1 MLLDEFDIFEKIGLS
16 LGYMTKKIYLCGK
29 FNHGDYMNW
38 LKSLFFG
45 SGVPHSI
52 FILTLAIACGIYL
65 SHRLKFK
72 GITLGITWILFCAIA
87 MSHFGMHL
95 DPVVET
101 FSKDFGLI
109 LFVYSIGLQVGPSF
123 FSSFGKGGI
132 KLNILAMSAVILSCL
147 TAYIIHLISGEDIA
161 TMTGVLF
168 GAVTNTPGL
177 GAAEQAFAD
186 ITGTTNADIASG
198 YAMAYPLGV
207 VGIILSL
214 LAMRWIFRINIDKEK
229 EQIAA
234 ESEVQK
240 EIEHIDILLANPQV
254 EGASIRDLS
263 ALCNMNLI
271 VSRLV
276 RPDGEDELPDVDTIL
291 HVGDRI
297 RIVIDQE
304 HKKSVLLLG
313 METTI
318 QTDNKQQAHLV
329 SRNIIVTKPEL
340 NGKRIGD
347 LNIRSTYH
355 VSITRIRRA
364 GIELLATRDLYLQ
377 LGDKITVVGEERA
390 VNKIESLFGNSTKR
404 LDMPNLVSI
413 FVGIAL
419 GVALGLLPIALPGL
433 SQPFKLGL
441 AGGSLIVAI
450 LMSCFGP
457 KLHIVTYTTSSANL
471 MIREIGIAMFLAAVG
486 FGAGKTFI
494 QTLVEGGYVWI
505 GYGVIITLI
514 PLLIIGVI
522 GRKWLKLDYFTLMG
536 LLAGSTTN
544 PPALSYATTLT
555 TSNDRAAVSYST
567 VYPLTMF
574 LRVLTGQLMIL
585 LFL

>member
-1 MLLDEFDIFEKIGLS
+1 
-16 LGYMTKKIYLCGK
+16 
-29 FNHGDYMNW
+29 MNW
-38 LKSLFFG
+38 LQSLFFG
-45 SGVPHSI
+45 TGVPHSI
-52 FILTLAIACGIYL
+52 FILTLAIACGISL

-87 MSHFGMHL
+87 FSHFGMHL
-95 DPVVET
+95 DPIVET
-101 FSKDFGLI
+101 FAKDFGLI

-132 KLNILAMSAVILSCL
+132 KLNLLAMTVVFLGCA
-147 TAYIIHLISGEDIA
+147 TAYIISVLSGVDIA

-177 GAAEQAFAD
+177 GAAQQAFAD
-186 ITGTTNADIASG
+186 ITGNANPNIASG

-207 VGIILSL
+207 VGIITVI
-214 LAMRWIFRINIDKEK
+214 LAMRWFFRIKLENE
-229 EQIAA
+229 ETRVAS

-240 EIEHIDILLANPQV
+240 EIKYIDVLLVNPQV
-254 EGASIRDLS
+254 EGAHIRDLS
-263 ALCNMNLI
+263 QLCHMNLI

-276 RPDGEDELPDVDTIL
+276 RPTGEDELPDVDTVL

-297 RIVIDQE
+297 RVVVDKE
-304 HKKSVLLLG
+304 NEKSVLLLG
-313 METTI
+313 METSLPN
-318 QTDNKQQAHLV
+318 DPSQQAHLV
-329 SRNIIVTKPEL
+329 SRHVVVTKPEL

-347 LNIRSTYH
+347 LNVRAAYH

-377 LGDKITVVGEERA
+377 LGDRITVVGEERA
-390 VNKIESLFGNSTKR
+390 VNKVEQLFGNSTKR
-404 LDMPNLVSI
+404 LDVPNLASI
-413 FVGIAL
+413 FLGIAL
-419 GVALGLLPIALPGL
+419 GVVVGMLPIMLPGL
-433 SQPFKLGL
+433 SQPFKLGI

-450 LMSCFGP
+450 LMGCFGP
-457 KLHIVTYTTSSANL
+457 KLHVITYTTSSANL
-471 MIREIGIAMFLAAVG
+471 MIREIGIALFLAAVG

-494 QTLVEGGYVWI
+494 PTLLDGGYVWI
-505 GYGVIITLI
+505 GFGVIITLL
-514 PLLIIGVI
+514 PLLIVGVI
-522 GRKWLKLDYFTLMG
+522 GRMWLKLDYFTLMG

-544 PPALSYATTLT
+544 PPALAYATTVST
-555 TSNDRAAVSYST
+555 ANDRSAVAYST

-585 LFL
+585 LFV

>member
-1 MLLDEFDIFEKIGLS
+1 MD
-16 LGYMTKKIYLCGK
+16 
-29 FNHGDYMNW
+29 W
-38 LKSLFFG
+38 LNSLFFG
-45 SGVPHSI
+45 TGVPHSI
-52 FILTLAIACGIYL
+52 FILTLAIAGGISL
-65 SHRLKFK
+65 SHHLKFK

-95 DPVVET
+95 DPMVET
-101 FSKDFGLI
+101 FAKDFGLI

-132 KLNILAMSAVILSCL
+132 KLNMLALSIVLLGCV
-147 TAYIIHLISGEDIA
+147 TAYVISLLSGVDIA

-177 GAAEQAFAD
+177 GAAQQAFAD
-186 ITGTTNADIASG
+186 ITGNTNPNIASG

-207 VGIILSL
+207 VGIITVI
-214 LAMRWIFRINIDKEK
+214 LAMRWFFRIKLDKE
-229 EQIAA
+229 EARVAA

-240 EIEHIDILLANPQV
+240 EVQYMDVLLTNPQV
-254 EGASIRDLS
+254 EGAHIRDLS
-263 ALCNMNLI
+263 QLVHMNLI

-276 RPDGEDELPDVDTIL
+276 RPDGEDELPDVDTVL

-297 RIVIDQE
+297 RVVVDKE
-304 HKKSVLLLG
+304 NEKSVLLLG
-313 METTI
+313 METSLP
-318 QTDNKQQAHLV
+318 TDHKAHAHLV
-329 SRNIIVTKPEL
+329 SRHVIVTKNEL

-347 LNIRSTYH
+347 LNVRATYH

-364 GIELLATRDLYLQ
+364 GVELLATRDLYLQ
-377 LGDKITVVGEERA
+377 LGDRITVVGEERA
-390 VNKIESLFGNSTKR
+390 VDKVEQLFGNSTKR
-404 LDMPNLVSI
+404 LDIPNLASI
-413 FVGIAL
+413 FLGIAL
-419 GVALGLLPIALPGL
+419 GVLAGVVPIMLPGL
-433 SQPFKLGL
+433 AQPFKLGI
-441 AGGSLIVAI
+441 AGGSLIIAI

-457 KLHIVTYTTSSANL
+457 KLHIITYTTSSANL

-494 QTLVEGGYVWI
+494 PTLLDGGYMWI
-505 GYGVIITLI
+505 GYGVIITLL
-514 PLLIIGVI
+514 PLLIVGTIA
-522 GRKWLKLDYFTLMG
+522 RLWLKLDYFTLMG
-536 LLAGSTTN
+536 LIAGSTTD
-544 PPALSYATTLT
+544 PPALAYATTV
-555 TSNDRAAVSYST
+555 SSANDRAAVAYST

>member
-1 MLLDEFDIFEKIGLS
+1 
-16 LGYMTKKIYLCGK
+16 
-29 FNHGDYMNW
+29 MNW
-38 LKSLFFG
+38 LNSLFFG
-45 SGVPHSI
+45 AGVPHSI
-52 FILTLAIACGIYL
+52 FILTVAIAGGISL
-65 SHRLKFK
+65 SHHLKFK

-101 FSKDFGLI
+101 FAKDFGLI

-132 KLNILAMSAVILSCL
+132 KLNLLAVSIVLLGCI
-147 TAYIIHLISGEDIA
+147 TAYLIHLFSGEDIA

-177 GAAEQAFAD
+177 GAAQQAFTD
-186 ITGTTNADIASG
+186 VTGEVNPYIASA

-207 VGIILSL
+207 VGIITVL
-214 LAMRWIFRINIDKEK
+214 LAMRWFFHIKLDKE
-229 EQIAA
+229 EQRLLE

-240 EIEHIDILLANPQV
+240 EVEYIDMLLTNPQV
-254 EGASIRDLS
+254 EGVQIRELGQ
-263 ALCNMNLI
+263 LCHMNLV
-271 VSRLV
+271 VSRLI
-276 RPDGEDELPDVDTIL
+276 RPSGEDELPDVDTIL

-297 RIVIDQE
+297 RVVVDKE
-304 HKKSVLLLG
+304 NEKSVLLLG
-313 METTI
+313 METTLP
-318 QTDNKQQAHLV
+318 TDHKSMTHLV
-329 SRNIIVTKPEL
+329 SRHVVVTKPEL

-347 LNIRSTYH
+347 LKVRATYH

-377 LGDKITVVGEERA
+377 LGDRITVVGEERA
-390 VNKIESLFGNSTKR
+390 VEKIEKLLGNSTKR
-404 LDMPNLVSI
+404 LDIPNLASI
-413 FVGIAL
+413 FLGLAL
-419 GVALGLLPIALPGL
+419 GVAAGVLPITLPGL
-433 SQPFKLGL
+433 AQPFKLGI
-441 AGGSLIVAI
+441 AGGSLIIAI

-457 KLHIVTYTTSSANL
+457 KMHIVTYTTSSANL

-494 QTLVEGGYVWI
+494 PTLLNGGYMWI
-505 GYGVIITLI
+505 AYGLIITLL
-514 PLLIIGVI
+514 PLLLVGIIA
-522 GRKWLKLDYFTLMG
+522 RCWLKMDYFSLMG

-544 PPALSYATTLT
+544 PPALAYATTV
-555 TSNDRAAVSYST
+555 SAANDRAAVAYST

-585 LFL
+585 LFV

>member
-1 MLLDEFDIFEKIGLS
+1 
-16 LGYMTKKIYLCGK
+16 
-29 FNHGDYMNW
+29 MNW
-38 LKSLFFG
+38 LDSLFFG
-45 SGVPHSI
+45 TGVPHSI
-52 FILTLAIACGIYL
+52 FILTIAIAAGISL

-101 FSKDFGLI
+101 FAKDFGLI

-132 KLNILAMSAVILSCL
+132 KLNLLAMTIVFLSCV
-147 TAYIIHLISGEDIA
+147 TAYIIHLLSGEDIA

-177 GAAEQAFAD
+177 GAAQQAFSD
-186 ITGTTNADIASG
+186 ITGTMNPNIASG

-207 VGIILSL
+207 VGIITAL
-214 LAMRWIFRINIDKEK
+214 LAMRWFFHIKLDKE
-229 EQIAA
+229 EERVVA
-234 ESEVQK
+234 ESTAQK
-240 EIEHIDILLANPQV
+240 EIEFIDILLANPQV
-254 EGASIRDLS
+254 EGAHIRELS
-263 ALCNMNLI
+263 QLCHMNLI

-276 RPDGEDELPDVDTIL
+276 RPNGEDELPDVDTIL

-297 RIVIDQE
+297 RVVVDKE
-304 HKKSVLLLG
+304 NEKSVLLLG
-313 METTI
+313 METSLPT
-318 QTDNKQQAHLV
+318 NEKAHAHLV
-329 SRNIIVTKPEL
+329 SRHVVVTKPEL

-347 LNIRSTYH
+347 LNVRATYH

-377 LGDKITVVGEERA
+377 LGDRITVVGEERA
-390 VNKIESLFGNSTKR
+390 VDKVEKLFGNSTKR
-404 LDMPNLVSI
+404 LDIPNLASI
-413 FVGIAL
+413 FLGLAL
-419 GVALGLLPIALPGL
+419 GVAAGLLPIMLPGL
-433 SQPFKLGL
+433 AQPFKLGI

-457 KLHIVTYTTSSANL
+457 KMHIVTYTTSSANL

-486 FGAGKTFI
+486 FGAGKTFLP
-494 QTLVEGGYVWI
+494 TLLEGGYVWI
-505 GYGVIITLI
+505 GYGVIITLF
-514 PLLIIGVI
+514 PLLLVGLIA
-522 GRKWLKLDYFTLMG
+522 RWWLKLDYFSLMG

-544 PPALSYATTLT
+544 PPALAYATTV
-555 TSNDRAAVSYST
+555 SSANDRAAVAYST

>member
-1 MLLDEFDIFEKIGLS
+1 MD
-16 LGYMTKKIYLCGK
+16 
-29 FNHGDYMNW
+29 W
-38 LKSLFFG
+38 LNSLFFG
-45 SGVPHSI
+45 TGVPHSI
-52 FILTLAIACGIYL
+52 FILTLAIAGGISL
-65 SHRLKFK
+65 SHHLKFK

-95 DPVVET
+95 DPMVET
-101 FSKDFGLI
+101 FAKDFGLI

-132 KLNILAMSAVILSCL
+132 KLNILALSIVLLGCI
-147 TAYIIHLISGEDIA
+147 TTYIISLLSGVDIA

-177 GAAEQAFAD
+177 GAAQQAFSD
-186 ITGTTNADIASG
+186 ITGASNPNIASG

-207 VGIILSL
+207 VGIIAVI
-214 LAMRWIFRINIDKEK
+214 LAMRWFFRIKLDKE
-229 EQIAA
+229 EARVMA

-240 EIEHIDILLANPQV
+240 EVEFIDVLLTNPQV
-254 EGASIRDLS
+254 EGAHIRELGQ
-263 ALCNMNLI
+263 LCHMNLI
-271 VSRLV
+271 VSRLL
-276 RPDGEDELPDVDTIL
+276 RPNGEDELPDVETVL

-297 RIVIDQE
+297 RVVVDKE
-304 HKKSVLLLG
+304 NEKSVLLLG
-313 METTI
+313 METTLP
-318 QTDNKQQAHLV
+318 TDHKAQAHLV
-329 SRNIIVTKPEL
+329 SRHVIVTKPEL

-347 LNIRSTYH
+347 LNVRATYH

-364 GIELLATRDLYLQ
+364 GVELLATRDLYLQ
-377 LGDKITVVGEERA
+377 LGDRITVVGEERA
-390 VNKIESLFGNSTKR
+390 VDKVEQLFGNSTKR
-404 LDMPNLVSI
+404 LDIPNLASI
-413 FVGIAL
+413 FLGIAL
-419 GVALGLLPIALPGL
+419 GVLAGVVPIMLPGL
-433 SQPFKLGL
+433 AQPFKLGI
-441 AGGSLIVAI
+441 AGGSLIIAI

-457 KLHIVTYTTSSANL
+457 KMHIITYTTSSANL

-494 QTLVEGGYVWI
+494 PTLLDGGYVWI
-505 GYGVIITLI
+505 GYGVIITLL
-514 PLLIIGVI
+514 PLLLVGVVA
-522 GRKWLKLDYFTLMG
+522 RLWFKLDYFTLMG

-544 PPALSYATTLT
+544 PPALAYATTV
-555 TSNDRAAVSYST
+555 SSANDRAAVAYST

>member
-1 MLLDEFDIFEKIGLS
+1 
-16 LGYMTKKIYLCGK
+16 
-29 FNHGDYMNW
+29 MNW
-38 LKSLFFG
+38 LNSLFFG
-45 SGVPHSI
+45 AGVPHSI
-52 FILTLAIACGIYL
+52 FILTVAIAGGISL
-65 SHRLKFK
+65 SHHLKFK

-101 FSKDFGLI
+101 FAKDFGLI

-132 KLNILAMSAVILSCL
+132 KLNLLAVSIVLLGCI
-147 TAYIIHLISGEDIA
+147 TAYLIHLFSGEDIA

-177 GAAEQAFAD
+177 GAAQQAFTD
-186 ITGTTNADIASG
+186 VTGEVNPYIASA

-207 VGIILSL
+207 VGIITVL
-214 LAMRWIFRINIDKEK
+214 LAMRWFFHIKLDKE
-229 EQIAA
+229 EQRLLE

-240 EIEHIDILLANPQV
+240 EVEYIDMLLTNPQV
-254 EGASIRDLS
+254 EGVQIRELGQ
-263 ALCNMNLI
+263 LCHMNLV
-271 VSRLV
+271 VSRLI
-276 RPDGEDELPDVDTIL
+276 RPNGEDELPDVDTIL

-297 RIVIDQE
+297 RVVVDKE
-304 HKKSVLLLG
+304 NEKSVLLLG
-313 METTI
+313 METTLP
-318 QTDNKQQAHLV
+318 TDHKSMTHLV
-329 SRNIIVTKPEL
+329 SRHVVVTKPEL

-347 LNIRSTYH
+347 LKVRATYH

-377 LGDKITVVGEERA
+377 LGDRITVVGEERA
-390 VNKIESLFGNSTKR
+390 VEKIEKLLGNSTKR
-404 LDMPNLVSI
+404 LDIPNLASI
-413 FVGIAL
+413 FLGLAL
-419 GVALGLLPIALPGL
+419 GVAAGVLPITLPGL
-433 SQPFKLGL
+433 AQPFKLGI
-441 AGGSLIVAI
+441 AGGSLIIAI

-457 KLHIVTYTTSSANL
+457 KMHIVTYTTSSANL

-494 QTLVEGGYVWI
+494 PTLLNGGYMWI
-505 GYGVIITLI
+505 AYGLIITLL
-514 PLLIIGVI
+514 PLLLVGIIA
-522 GRKWLKLDYFTLMG
+522 RCWLKMDYFSLMG

-544 PPALSYATTLT
+544 PPALAYATTV
-555 TSNDRAAVSYST
+555 SAANDRAAVAYST

-585 LFL
+585 LFV

>member
-1 MLLDEFDIFEKIGLS
+1 
-16 LGYMTKKIYLCGK
+16 
-29 FNHGDYMNW
+29 MNW
-38 LKSLFFG
+38 LNSLFFG
-45 SGVPHSI
+45 TGVPHSI
-52 FILTLAIACGIYL
+52 FILTIAIATGIYL

-101 FSKDFGLI
+101 FAKDFGLI

-132 KLNILAMSAVILSCL
+132 KLNILAVSIVVLSCVI
-147 TAYIIHLISGEDIA
+147 AYFIHLISGEDMA
-161 TMTGVLF
+161 TMTGVLS

-177 GAAEQAFAD
+177 GAAQQAFTD
-186 ITGTTNADIASG
+186 ITGEVNPNIASG

-207 VGIILSL
+207 VGIIVSL
-214 LAMRWIFRINIDKEK
+214 LAMRWFFRIRLDKE
-229 EQIAA
+229 EERIAQ
-234 ESEVQK
+234 ESGVQK
-240 EIEHIDILLANPQV
+240 EVGYVDILLANPQV
-254 EGASIRDLS
+254 EGIHIRDLS
-263 ALCNMNLI
+263 QLCHINLI
-271 VSRLV
+271 VSRLI
-276 RPDGEDELPDVDTIL
+276 RPDGKDELPDVDTVL

-297 RIVIDQE
+297 RVVVDKE
-304 HKKSVLLLG
+304 NEKSVLLLG
-313 METTI
+313 METSLP
-318 QTDNKQQAHLV
+318 TDQKEHAQLV
-329 SRNIIVTKPEL
+329 SRHVVVTKSEL

-347 LNIRSTYH
+347 LKVRATYH

-364 GIELLATRDLYLQ
+364 GVELLATRDLYLQ
-377 LGDKITVVGEERA
+377 LGDRITVVGEERA
-390 VNKIESLFGNSTKR
+390 VDKVEQLFGNSTKK
-404 LDMPNLVSI
+404 LDVPNLASI
-413 FVGIAL
+413 FLGLAL
-419 GVALGLLPIALPGL
+419 GVAAGLLPIMLPGL
-433 SQPFKLGL
+433 AQPFKLGI

-457 KLHIVTYTTSSANL
+457 KMHIVTYTTSSANL

-494 QTLVEGGYVWI
+494 PTLLAGGYAWI

-514 PLLIIGVI
+514 PLLLMGAV
-522 GRKWLKLDYFTLMG
+522 GRMWLKLDYFTLMG
-536 LLAGSTTN
+536 VLAGSTTN
-544 PPALSYATTLT
+544 PPALAYATTVSST
-555 TSNDRAAVSYST
+555 NDRAAGAYST

>member
-1 MLLDEFDIFEKIGLS
+1 MD
-16 LGYMTKKIYLCGK
+16 
-29 FNHGDYMNW
+29 W
-38 LKSLFFG
+38 LNSLFFG
-45 SGVPHSI
+45 TGVPHSI
-52 FILTLAIACGIYL
+52 FILTLAIAGGISL
-65 SHRLKFK
+65 SHHLKFK

-95 DPVVET
+95 DPMVET
-101 FSKDFGLI
+101 FAKDFGLI

-132 KLNILAMSAVILSCL
+132 KLNMLALFIVLLGCV
-147 TAYIIHLISGEDIA
+147 TAYVISLLSGVDIA

-177 GAAEQAFAD
+177 GAAQQAFAD
-186 ITGTTNADIASG
+186 ITGNANPNIASG

-207 VGIILSL
+207 VGIITVI
-214 LAMRWIFRINIDKEK
+214 LAMRWFFRIKLDKE
-229 EQIAA
+229 EARVAA

-240 EIEHIDILLANPQV
+240 EVQYMDVLLTNPQV
-254 EGASIRDLS
+254 EGAHIRDLS
-263 ALCNMNLI
+263 QLVHMNLI

-276 RPDGEDELPDVDTIL
+276 RPDGEDELPDVDTVL

-297 RIVIDQE
+297 RVVVDKE
-304 HKKSVLLLG
+304 NEKSVLLLG
-313 METTI
+313 METSLP
-318 QTDNKQQAHLV
+318 TDHKAHAHLV
-329 SRNIIVTKPEL
+329 SRHVIVTKNEL

-347 LNIRSTYH
+347 LNVRATYH

-364 GIELLATRDLYLQ
+364 GVELLATRDLYLQ
-377 LGDKITVVGEERA
+377 LGDRITVVGEERA
-390 VNKIESLFGNSTKR
+390 VDKVEQLFGNSTKR
-404 LDMPNLVSI
+404 LDIPNLASI
-413 FVGIAL
+413 FLGIAL
-419 GVALGLLPIALPGL
+419 GVLAGVVPIMLPGL
-433 SQPFKLGL
+433 AQPFKLGI
-441 AGGSLIVAI
+441 AGGSLIIAI

-457 KLHIVTYTTSSANL
+457 KLHIITYTTSSANL

-494 QTLVEGGYVWI
+494 PTLLDGGYMWI
-505 GYGVIITLI
+505 GYGVIITLL
-514 PLLIIGVI
+514 PLLIVGTIA
-522 GRKWLKLDYFTLMG
+522 RLWLKLDYFTLMG
-536 LLAGSTTN
+536 LIAGSTTD
-544 PPALSYATTLT
+544 PPALAYATTV
-555 TSNDRAAVSYST
+555 SSANDRAAVAYST

>member
-1 MLLDEFDIFEKIGLS
+1 MD
-16 LGYMTKKIYLCGK
+16 
-29 FNHGDYMNW
+29 W
-38 LKSLFFG
+38 LNSLFFG
-45 SGVPHSI
+45 TGVPHSI
-52 FILTLAIACGIYL
+52 FILTLAIAGGISL

-95 DPVVET
+95 DPMVET
-101 FSKDFGLI
+101 FAKDFGLI

-132 KLNILAMSAVILSCL
+132 KLNMLALSIVLLGCV
-147 TAYIIHLISGEDIA
+147 TAYVISLLSGVDIA

-177 GAAEQAFAD
+177 GAAQQAFAD
-186 ITGTTNADIASG
+186 ITGNANPNIASG

-207 VGIILSL
+207 VGIITVI
-214 LAMRWIFRINIDKEK
+214 LAMRWFFRIKLDKE
-229 EQIAA
+229 EARVAA

-240 EIEHIDILLANPQV
+240 EVQYMDVLLTNPQV
-254 EGASIRDLS
+254 EGAHIRDLS
-263 ALCNMNLI
+263 QLVHMNLI

-276 RPDGEDELPDVDTIL
+276 RPDGEDELPDVDTVL

-297 RIVIDQE
+297 RVVVDKE
-304 HKKSVLLLG
+304 NEKSVLLLG
-313 METTI
+313 METSLP
-318 QTDNKQQAHLV
+318 TDHKAHAHLV
-329 SRNIIVTKPEL
+329 SRHVIVTKNEL

-347 LNIRSTYH
+347 LNVRATYH

-364 GIELLATRDLYLQ
+364 GVELLATRDLYLQ
-377 LGDKITVVGEERA
+377 LGDRITVVGEERA
-390 VNKIESLFGNSTKR
+390 VDKVEQLFGNSTKR
-404 LDMPNLVSI
+404 LDIPNLASI
-413 FVGIAL
+413 FLGIAL
-419 GVALGLLPIALPGL
+419 GVLAGVVPIMLPGL
-433 SQPFKLGL
+433 AQPFKLGI
-441 AGGSLIVAI
+441 AGGSLIIAI

-457 KLHIVTYTTSSANL
+457 KLHIITYTTSSANL

-494 QTLVEGGYVWI
+494 PTLLDGGYMWI
-505 GYGVIITLI
+505 GYGVIITLL
-514 PLLIIGVI
+514 PLLIVGTIA
-522 GRKWLKLDYFTLMG
+522 RLWLKLDYFTLMG
-536 LLAGSTTN
+536 LIAGSTTD
-544 PPALSYATTLT
+544 PPALAYATTV
-555 TSNDRAAVSYST
+555 SSANDRAAVAYST

>member
-1 MLLDEFDIFEKIGLS
+1 
-16 LGYMTKKIYLCGK
+16 
-29 FNHGDYMNW
+29 MNR
-38 LKSLFFG
+38 LNGLFFG

-52 FILTLAIACGIYL
+52 FILTVAIACGIYL

-87 MSHFGMHL
+87 MSHFGMHI

-101 FSKDFGLI
+101 FAKDFGLI

-132 KLNILAMSAVILSCL
+132 KLNLLAVSVVFLGCV
-147 TAYIIHLISGEDIA
+147 TAYLIHLFSGEDIA

-177 GAAEQAFAD
+177 GAAQQAFTD
-186 ITGTTNADIASG
+186 MTGEVNPNIASG

-207 VGIILSL
+207 VGIIMSI
-214 LAMRWIFRINIDKEK
+214 LAMRWIFKIKIEK
-229 EQIAA
+229 EEERLAA
-234 ESEVQK
+234 ESSAQK
-240 EIEHIDILLANPQV
+240 EVEYIDILLANPQV
-254 EGASIRDLS
+254 EGAHIRDLS
-263 ALCNMNLI
+263 QLCHMNLI
-271 VSRLV
+271 VSRLI
-276 RPDGEDELPDVDTIL
+276 RPNGEDELPDVDTVL

-297 RIVIDQE
+297 RVVVDKE
-304 HKKSVLLLG
+304 NEKSVLLLG
-313 METTI
+313 METSLP
-318 QTDNKQQAHLV
+318 TDHKAQAHLV
-329 SRNIIVTKPEL
+329 SRHVIVTKPEL

-347 LNIRSTYH
+347 LNVRATYH

-377 LGDKITVVGEERA
+377 LGDRITVVGEERA
-390 VNKIESLFGNSTKR
+390 VDKVEKLFGNSTKR
-404 LDMPNLVSI
+404 LDIPNLASI
-413 FVGIAL
+413 FLGLALGIAA
-419 GVALGLLPIALPGL
+419 GVLPIALPGL
-433 SQPFKLGL
+433 AQPFKLGI

-457 KLHIVTYTTSSANL
+457 KMHIVTYTTSSANL

-494 QTLVEGGYVWI
+494 PTLLDGGYVWI
-505 GYGVIITLI
+505 GYGVIITLL
-514 PLLIIGVI
+514 PLLLVGMVA
-522 GRKWLKLDYFTLMG
+522 RLWLKLDYFSLMG

-544 PPALSYATTLT
+544 PPALAYSTTV
-555 TSNDRAAVSYST
+555 SSANDRAAVAYST